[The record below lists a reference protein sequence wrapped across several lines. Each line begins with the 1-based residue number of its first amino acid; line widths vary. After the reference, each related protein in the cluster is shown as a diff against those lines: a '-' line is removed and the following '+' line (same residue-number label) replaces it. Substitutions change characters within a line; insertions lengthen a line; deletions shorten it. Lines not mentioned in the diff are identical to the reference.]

1 MVFLKYLVEFT
12 SEATRTVAL
21 FVGRFL
27 IIDSIPLLV
36 MDLFRC
42 SVSSRFSFDRF
53 WASRRGGRRETIM
66 AGLIFIPL
74 RSEAEISS

>member
-12 SEATRTVAL
+12 SEATRTVAF

-27 IIDSIPLLV
+27 ITDSIPLLV
-36 MDLFRC
+36 IDLFRC
-42 SVSSRFSFDRF
+42 SVSSRFSLIGLGY
-53 WASRRGGRRETIM
+53 RRGERRATTM
-66 AGLIFIPL
+66 AGLISIPL